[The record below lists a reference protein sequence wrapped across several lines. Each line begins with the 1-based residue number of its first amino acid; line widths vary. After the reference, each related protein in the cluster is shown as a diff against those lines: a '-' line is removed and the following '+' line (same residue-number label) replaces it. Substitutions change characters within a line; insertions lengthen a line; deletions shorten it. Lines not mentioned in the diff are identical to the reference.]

1 MAVEPAARASA
12 LLWALAERAPESI
25 SLGAI
30 AAALEDRG
38 FGIAILCLALPNA
51 LPGPYIPGLSAVL
64 GLPIVWLG
72 WQLALGRDHPQL
84 PSWLQR
90 RSLSRGRFVGFVAR
104 AVPVLAR
111 LERWL
116 VPRQGWLTQAPGQR
130 VPGLALVFYGLVL
143 MLPVPFGNLPVGF
156 AIAVLAL
163 GLIEQDNRAL
173 GWGLALGAAAC
184 LWTAALVAIGV
195 AAAGR
200 LLPYFK

>member
-1 MAVEPAARASA
+1 MAFDPGAKASA
-12 LLWALAERAPESI
+12 LLRTLAERAPETV
-25 SLGAI
+25 SLGTI

-38 FGIAILCLALPNA
+38 FGILVLCLALPNA
-51 LPGPYIPGLSAVL
+51 LPGPYIPGLSALL

-90 RSLSRGRFVGFVAR
+90 RSLRRGRFVGFVGH
-104 AVPVLAR
+104 AVPLLVR

-116 VPRQGWLTQAPGQR
+116 MPRPGRLTQAPQR

-143 MLPVPFGNLPVGF
+143 ALPVPLGNLPVGF

-173 GWGLALGAAAC
+173 AWGLALGAAAC
-184 LWTAALVAIGV
+184 LWTATLVGIGV
-195 AAAGR
+195 AVAGR
-200 LLPYFK
+200 LLPYLR